1 MERTCEEWD
10 DLILRIKMRIREIE
24 KKIGRRKD

>member
-10 DLILRIKMRIREIE
+10 DLILTIKMRIREIE